1 MIYQQDWIIK
11 QIENMVQMIA
21 KIIFKKDVVTYTVTN
36 NEVNTGKDLLYT
48 ELLEL
53 LSSLKINQAENLLFN
68 NIKTSDWDYLKIA
81 MDFYTKLNK
90 LSDEELAEA
99 DFSREEIKNG
109 LEEILKMFGVLFW
122 E

>member
-21 KIIFKKDVVTYTVTN
+21 KIIFKKDVVTYTVTY

-68 NIKTSDWDYLKIA
+68 NIKPSDWDYLKIA